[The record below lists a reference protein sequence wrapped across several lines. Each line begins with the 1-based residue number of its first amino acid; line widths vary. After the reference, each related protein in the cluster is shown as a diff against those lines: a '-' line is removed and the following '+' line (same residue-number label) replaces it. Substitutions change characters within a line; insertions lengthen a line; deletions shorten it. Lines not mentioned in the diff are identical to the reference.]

1 MKRVLPILFLF
12 VALGAAAI
20 WFWRERGQTPEN
32 EIRLS
37 GNIEMTQVA
46 VAFKQPGRVLAIEVE
61 EGATVRKGQV
71 LARADRAAMQ
81 HQLERD
87 QAGVVSAQGQTE
99 QLRTAID
106 WQKTAVERE
115 IELRTA
121 EARGAESQLNN
132 LLAGARTQEIQQ
144 SEAALA
150 DSRTIH
156 AQAAGDWERAQ
167 KLFRDED
174 ISRAQY
180 DQFKTRFD
188 STSAGVRQAEMR
200 LSLVKE
206 GPRKEDIETARAQLA
221 RAQAAIRAAE
231 NNRLEVRRREQELT
245 VRRAE
250 VDRARAQVAV
260 LDVQLGDTIAEAPVD
275 GVVLNKNVEL
285 GEVINAGVPVLT
297 IGDVA
302 RPWLRAYLTEKQLGR
317 VKLGNKVKVT
327 TDSFPGKVYAGRVTF
342 ISSEAE
348 FTPKQI
354 QTPEERI
361 KLVYRIKVELD
372 NPNQEL
378 KLNMPVDAVI
388 DVPPLPGKS

>member
-1 MKRVLPILFLF
+1 MKRVLPLLLL
-12 VALGAAAI
+12 ATLAGAGY
-20 WFWRERGQTPEN
+20 WFWRQQTQTPEN
-32 EIRLS
+32 EIRIS
-37 GNIEMTQVA
+37 GNIEMTQVT
-46 VAFKQPGRVLAIEVE
+46 VAFKQAGRVIAIEVE
-61 EGATVRKGQV
+61 EGAAVRKGQL
-71 LARADRAAMQ
+71 LARADRASVL

-87 QAGVVSAQGQTE
+87 QAGVASAQGQAE
-99 QLRTAID
+99 QLRTTID
-106 WQKTAVERE
+106 WQRIAVERE

-121 EARGAESQLNN
+121 ELRAAEAQLNN
-132 LLAGARTQEIQQ
+132 LVAGARNQEIQQ

-150 DSRTIH
+150 DARANH
-156 AQAAGDWERAQ
+156 AQAAADWERAQ

-188 STSAGVRQAEMR
+188 SLAAVVRQAEMR

-206 GPRKEDIETARAQLA
+206 GPRTQDIAAARAQLA
-221 RAQAAIRAAE
+221 RAQAAVRNAE
-231 NNRLEVRRREQELT
+231 NNRLQVRQREQELV

-250 VDRARAQVAV
+250 VERAQAQVAV
-260 LDVQLGDTIAEAPVD
+260 LGVQLGDTLAEAPVD

-317 VKLGNKVKVT
+317 VKLGGKVRVT
-327 TDSFPGKVYAGRVTF
+327 TDSFPGKVYPGRVTF
-342 ISSEAE
+342 IASEAE

-388 DVPPLPGKS
+388 DVSPLTGKS